1 MDSQMSMRLALTGDS
16 MITRSAVASRSESVA
31 KLIELIKDVDVA
43 FTNLEVLPNDFR
55 GYPAVESGGTH
66 LATHH
71 GVLDDLVD
79 MGFNLFSCA
88 NNHALDYSIEGL
100 LATIEVLEQKEVA
113 YAGVGRTLAQARMPV
128 YLDHEGGSVAMVS
141 CSSTFAKGQ
150 SAGEQRPEV
159 QGRPGLN
166 PLRFGTTYE
175 VTGEQLETLHEI
187 FSTLGLEQQWREW
200 IQLGFAFPPEDPRIF
215 PFVDTNLRSAGL
227 LNARFRAADRPAVK
241 TTPNVQDMEEI
252 AKWTREARARADIVL
267 VSLHAHEQDATIE
280 DPAEFVRTFAH
291 RIVDEG
297 ANIVVGHGPH
307 LLRGVEIYRGS
318 VIFYS
323 LGNFIAQNE
332 LVHMLPADSYEY
344 FRVDSSK
351 TPGELFQIR
360 HQNDQ
365 KGFPADKRFWQT
377 IVPVCD
383 FENGRLRRIE
393 IVPVTLDHGQSVHR
407 RGRPRL
413 AEGEEAGEILAR
425 LVRLS
430 ETFGTKV
437 RHEGKI
443 KASQIAT
450 VEL

>member
-1 MDSQMSMRLALTGDS
+1 MDRQVSLRLALTGDS

-31 KLIELIKDVDVA
+31 RLIELIKDVDVA

-66 LATHH
+66 LAAHH
-71 GVLDDLVD
+71 RVLDDLVD

-113 YAGVGRTLAQARMPV
+113 YAGIGRTLSQARMPV

-175 VTGEQLETLHEI
+175 VTREQIETLQEI
-187 FSTLGLEQQWREW
+187 FSALGLEQQWREW
-200 IQLGFAFPPEDPRIF
+200 IQLGFAFPPEDSQIF
-215 PFVDTNLRSAGL
+215 PFLDTNLRSAGL

-241 TTPNVQDMEEI
+241 TTPNMQDMEEI

-297 ANIVVGHGPH
+297 ADIVVGHGPH
-307 LLRGVEIYRGS
+307 LLRGMEIYRGS

-323 LGNFIAQNE
+323 LGNFLAQNE
-332 LVHMLPADSYEY
+332 LVHKLPADAYEY

-351 TPGELFQIR
+351 TPAELFQIR

-383 FENGRLRRIE
+383 FENGRLRCIE
-393 IVPVTLDHGQSVHR
+393 VVPVTLDYGQSVHR

-413 AEGEEAGEILAR
+413 AEGEEVSEILAR
-425 LVRLS
+425 FARLS
-430 ETFGTKV
+430 ETFGTEV
-437 RHEGKI
+437 RYEGEGK
-443 KASQIAT
+443 ASETAT

>member
-1 MDSQMSMRLALTGDS
+1 MDSQTSMRLALTGDS
-16 MITRSAVASRSESVA
+16 MITRSTAASRSESVA
-31 KLIELIKDVDVA
+31 GLIKLIRDADVA

-66 LATHH
+66 LAAHH
-71 GVLDDLVD
+71 RVVDDLTD

-100 LATIEVLEQKEVA
+100 LATIEVLEQKEVS
-113 YAGVGRTLAQARMPV
+113 YAGIGRTLAQARMPV
-128 YLDHEGGSVAMVS
+128 YVDRAGGGVAMVS

-166 PLRFGTTYE
+166 PLRFETIYE
-175 VTGEQLETLHEI
+175 VTREQLETLQEI
-187 FSTLGLEQQWREW
+187 FSALGLEQQWREW
-200 IQLGFAFPPEDPRIF
+200 IQLGFAFPPEDPQIF
-215 PFVDTNLRSAGL
+215 PFLDTNLRSAGL
-227 LNARFRAADRPAVK
+227 LNARFRAADHPAVK
-241 TTPNVQDMEEI
+241 TTLNVQDVEEI
-252 AKWTREARARADIVL
+252 ARWTREARARADVVL

-280 DPAEFVRTFAH
+280 DPAEFIRAFAH
-291 RIVDEG
+291 RVVDEG
-297 ANIVVGHGPH
+297 ADIVIGHGPH
-307 LLRGVEIYRGS
+307 LLRGMEIYRRS

-332 LVHMLPADSYEY
+332 LVNKLPADSYEY

-351 TPGELFQIR
+351 TPSELFQIR

-377 IVPVCD
+377 IMPVCD

-393 IVPVTLDHGQSVHR
+393 IVPVTLDHGQPVHR

-413 AEGEEAGEILAR
+413 AEGAEAEEILTRFA
-425 LVRLS
+425 RLS

-437 RHEGKI
+437 EYEGKS
-443 KASQIAT
+443 KASDIAT
-450 VEL
+450 IEL

>member
-128 YLDHEGGSVAMVS
+128 YLDYEGGSVAMVS

-332 LVHMLPADSYEY
+332 LVHKLPADSYEY

-393 IVPVTLDHGQSVHR
+393 IVPVSLDHGQSVHR

-425 LVRLS
+425 LARLS

-437 RHEGKI
+437 RHEGKS

>member
-1 MDSQMSMRLALTGDS
+1 MDSQTSMRLALTGDS

-31 KLIELIKDVDVA
+31 RLIQLIKDVDVA

-55 GYPAVESGGTH
+55 GYPALESGGTH
-66 LATHH
+66 LAAHH
-71 GVLDDLVD
+71 RVLDDLVD

-113 YAGVGRTLAQARMPV
+113 YAGIGRTLAQARMPV

-175 VTGEQLETLHEI
+175 VTREQLATLQEI
-187 FSTLGLEQQWREW
+187 FRALGLEQQWREW
-200 IQLGFAFPPEDPRIF
+200 IQLGFAFPPEDPQIF
-215 PFVDTNLRSAGL
+215 PFLDTNLRSAGL
-227 LNARFRAADRPAVK
+227 LNARFRAADRSAVK
-241 TTPNVQDMEEI
+241 TTPNAQDMEEI
-252 AKWTREARARADIVL
+252 VKWTREARARADIVL

-280 DPAEFVRTFAH
+280 DPAEFVRDFAH
-291 RIVDEG
+291 RAVDAG
-297 ANIVVGHGPH
+297 ADIVVGHGPH

-332 LVHMLPADSYEY
+332 LVHKLPADSYEY

-351 TPGELFQIR
+351 TPAELFQIR
-360 HQNDQ
+360 HQNDE

-383 FENGRLRRIE
+383 FENGRLRRVE
-393 IVPVTLDHGQSVHR
+393 VVPVTLDHGQSVHR

-413 AEGEEAGEILAR
+413 AGEEEAGEILAR
-425 LVRLS
+425 FTRLS

-437 RHEGKI
+437 GYESES
-443 KASQIAT
+443 KARGIAT
-450 VEL
+450 IEL

>member
-100 LATIEVLEQKEVA
+100 LATIEILEQKEVA

-128 YLDHEGGSVAMVS
+128 YLDYEGGSVAMVS

-175 VTGEQLETLHEI
+175 ITGEQLETLHEI

-297 ANIVVGHGPH
+297 ADIVVGHGPH
-307 LLRGVEIYRGS
+307 LLRGMEIYRGS

-332 LVHMLPADSYEY
+332 LVHKLPADSYEY

-365 KGFPADKRFWQT
+365 KGFPADIRFWQT
-377 IVPVCD
+377 VVPVCD

-413 AEGEEAGEILAR
+413 AKGEEAGEILAR
-425 LVRLS
+425 LARLS

-437 RHEGKI
+437 RHEGKS
-443 KASQIAT
+443 KASEIAA

>member
-1 MDSQMSMRLALTGDS
+1 MDNQMSMRLALTGDS

-31 KLIELIKDVDVA
+31 KVIELIKDVDVA

-113 YAGVGRTLAQARMPV
+113 YAGVGRTLTQARMPV

-175 VTGEQLETLHEI
+175 VTKEQLETLREI

-200 IQLGFAFPPEDPRIF
+200 IQLGFAFPPEDPQIF

-227 LNARFRAADRPAVK
+227 LNARFRAADHPAVK

-332 LVHMLPADSYEY
+332 LVHKLPADSYEY

-450 VEL
+450 VQL

>member
-1 MDSQMSMRLALTGDS
+1 
-16 MITRSAVASRSESVA
+16 
-31 KLIELIKDVDVA
+31 
-43 FTNLEVLPNDFR
+43 
-55 GYPAVESGGTH
+55 
-66 LATHH
+66 
-71 GVLDDLVD
+71 
-79 MGFNLFSCA
+79 
-88 NNHALDYSIEGL
+88 
-100 LATIEVLEQKEVA
+100 LEQKEVA

-128 YLDHEGGSVAMVS
+128 YLDYEGGSVAMVS

-175 VTGEQLETLHEI
+175 VTGEQLETLQEI

-200 IQLGFAFPPEDPRIF
+200 IQLGFAFPPEDPQIF

-297 ANIVVGHGPH
+297 ADIVVGHGPH
-307 LLRGVEIYRGS
+307 LLRGMEIYRGS

-332 LVHMLPADSYEY
+332 LVHKLPADSYEY

-425 LVRLS
+425 LARLS

-437 RHEGKI
+437 RHEGKSR
-443 KASQIAT
+443 ASEIAA

>member
-1 MDSQMSMRLALTGDS
+1 MDSQTSMRLALTGDS

-31 KLIELIKDVDVA
+31 SLIELVKDVDVA

-71 GVLDDLVD
+71 GVLDDLTD

-100 LATIEVLEQKEVA
+100 LATIEVLEQKEVP
-113 YAGVGRTLAQARMPV
+113 YAGIGRTLAQARMPV

-166 PLRFGTTYE
+166 PLRFGATYE
-175 VTGEQLETLHEI
+175 VTSKQLETLQDI

-200 IQLGFAFPPEDPRIF
+200 IQLGFAFPPEDPQIF
-215 PFVDTNLRSAGL
+215 PFLDTNLRSAGL

-241 TTPNVQDMEEI
+241 TTPNAQDMEEI
-252 AKWTREARARADIVL
+252 AKWTREARARADVVL
-267 VSLHAHEQDATIE
+267 VSLHAHEQDTTIE
-280 DPAEFVRTFAH
+280 DPAEFIRAFAH
-291 RIVDEG
+291 SVVDEG
-297 ANIVVGHGPH
+297 ADIVIGHGPH
-307 LLRGVEIYRGS
+307 LLRGMEIYQGS
-318 VIFYS
+318 AIFYS

-332 LVHMLPADSYEY
+332 LVHKLPADSYEY
-344 FRVDSSK
+344 FNVNTSK

-383 FENGRLRRIE
+383 FENGRVRRIK
-393 IVPVTLDHGQSVHR
+393 VLPVTLDHGQQVHR
-407 RGRPRL
+407 RGRPRF
-413 AEGEEAGEILAR
+413 AQGEEAGEILTRFAK
-425 LVRLS
+425 LS
-430 ETFGTKV
+430 EPFGTKV
-437 RHEGKI
+437 NYENNSKTEE
-443 KASQIAT
+443 IAT

>member
-128 YLDHEGGSVAMVS
+128 YLDYEGGSVAMVS

-318 VIFYS
+318 ERSVT
-323 LGNFIAQNE
+323 NF
-332 LVHMLPADSYEY
+332 
-344 FRVDSSK
+344 
-351 TPGELFQIR
+351 
-360 HQNDQ
+360 
-365 KGFPADKRFWQT
+365 
-377 IVPVCD
+377 
-383 FENGRLRRIE
+383 
-393 IVPVTLDHGQSVHR
+393 
-407 RGRPRL
+407 
-413 AEGEEAGEILAR
+413 
-425 LVRLS
+425 
-430 ETFGTKV
+430 
-437 RHEGKI
+437 
-443 KASQIAT
+443 
-450 VEL
+450 

>member
-1 MDSQMSMRLALTGDS
+1 MDGQMSVRLALTGDS

-31 KLIELIKDVDVA
+31 RLIELIKGVDVA

-71 GVLDDLVD
+71 RVLDDLVE
-79 MGFNLFSCA
+79 MGFDLFSCA
-88 NNHALDYSIEGL
+88 NNHMLDYSIEGL

-113 YAGVGRTLAQARMPV
+113 YAGIGRTLTQARMPV
-128 YLDHEGGSVAMVS
+128 YFDHEGGSVAMVS

-150 SAGEQRPEV
+150 SAGEQRSEV

-166 PLRFGTTYE
+166 PLRFETTYE
-175 VTGEQLETLHEI
+175 VTGEQLETLQEI
-187 FSTLGLEQQWREW
+187 FSALGLEQQWREW
-200 IQLGFAFPPEDPRIF
+200 IQLGFAFPPEDPQIF

-227 LNARFRAADRPAVK
+227 LNARFRAAECSAVK

-297 ANIVVGHGPH
+297 ADIVVGHGPH
-307 LLRGVEIYRGS
+307 LLRGMEIYRGS

-332 LVHMLPADSYEY
+332 LVHKLPADSYEY

-351 TPGELFQIR
+351 TPAELFQIR

-413 AEGEEAGEILAR
+413 ADGEEAGEILAR
-425 LVRLS
+425 FARLS
-430 ETFGTKV
+430 QTFGTKV
-437 RHEGKI
+437 RHEGKS
-443 KASQIAT
+443 KASEIAA

>member
-1 MDSQMSMRLALTGDS
+1 MDGQMSVRLALTGDS

-31 KLIELIKDVDVA
+31 RLIELIKGVDVA

-71 GVLDDLVD
+71 RVLDDLVE
-79 MGFNLFSCA
+79 MGFDLFSCA
-88 NNHALDYSIEGL
+88 NNHMLDYSIEGL

-113 YAGVGRTLAQARMPV
+113 YAGIGRTLTQARMPV
-128 YLDHEGGSVAMVS
+128 YFDHEGGSVAMVS

-150 SAGEQRPEV
+150 SAGEQRSEV

-166 PLRFGTTYE
+166 PLRFETTYE
-175 VTGEQLETLHEI
+175 VTGEQLETLQEI
-187 FSTLGLEQQWREW
+187 FSALGLEQQWREW
-200 IQLGFAFPPEDPRIF
+200 IQLGFAFPPEDPQIF

-227 LNARFRAADRPAVK
+227 LNARFRAAECSAVK

-297 ANIVVGHGPH
+297 ADIVVGHGPH
-307 LLRGVEIYRGS
+307 LLRGMEIYRES

-332 LVHMLPADSYEY
+332 LVHKLPADSYEY

-351 TPGELFQIR
+351 TPAELFQIR

-413 AEGEEAGEILAR
+413 ADGEEAGEILAR
-425 LVRLS
+425 FARLS
-430 ETFGTKV
+430 QTFGTKV
-437 RHEGKI
+437 RHEGKS
-443 KASQIAT
+443 KASEIAA

>member
-1 MDSQMSMRLALTGDS
+1 MDNQMSMRLALTGDS

-31 KLIELIKDVDVA
+31 KLIELIKGVDVA

-71 GVLDDLVD
+71 RVLDDLVD

-100 LATIEVLEQKEVA
+100 IATIEVLEQKEVA
-113 YAGVGRTLAQARMPV
+113 YAGVGRTLTQARMPV

-175 VTGEQLETLHEI
+175 VTKEQLETLREL

-200 IQLGFAFPPEDPRIF
+200 IQLGFAFPPEDPQIF

-332 LVHMLPADSYEY
+332 LVHKLPADSYEY

-383 FENGRLRRIE
+383 FENGRLSRIE

-425 LVRLS
+425 LARLS

-437 RHEGKI
+437 RQEGKS
-443 KASQIAT
+443 KASETAA